1 MDEQPTPETTVTSGK
16 WAVGLVGGLWEL
28 AEIAPHFAGEIR
40 VRHDADGW
48 ELTATRFD
56 EADEATVVRT
66 LAGEM
71 LALINGVAR
80 IRLDRPDPIS
90 LGNVRRYREGGGKDA
105 FVFPEPA
112 RAKVRMGT
120 PTIMVN
126 GVTVSPRSWEP
137 DIELAARDTKVQ
149 GVLAFLGTVP
159 TWHSLYAALDTV
171 LKDPRTGRRDGV
183 KRWGGVSDVHLR
195 TFTATANSFSAVGV
209 HARHGPGT
217 PAPRMSMTLEAGED
231 LVGRIVERWVDELRR
246 VDAGGA
252 SVTSGAR
259 SPGRSRG
266 SISRSR

>member
-28 AEIAPHFAGEIR
+28 AEIAPHFTGEIR
-40 VRHDADGW
+40 VRDDADGW

-56 EADEATVVRT
+56 EADDATVVRT

-149 GVLAFLGTVP
+149 GALAFLGTVP

-259 SPGRSRG
+259 SPARSRG
-266 SISRSR
+266 STSRSR

>member
-1 MDEQPTPETTVTSGK
+1 MDEKPTPETTVTSGK

-28 AEIAPHFAGEIR
+28 AEIAPHFTGEIR
-40 VRHDADGW
+40 VRDDADGW

-56 EADEATVVRT
+56 EADDATVVRT

-90 LGNVRRYREGGGKDA
+90 LGNVRRYREDA
-105 FVFPEPA
+105 SYDAWVFPEPA
-112 RAKVRMGT
+112 RAEARMGT

-149 GVLAFLGTVP
+149 GVLAFLGTLP
-159 TWHSLYAALDTV
+159 TWHGLYAALDTV
-171 LKDPRTGRRDGV
+171 LKDPRTGRREGV
-183 KRWGGVSDVHLR
+183 KRWGDVSDANLR

-217 PAPRMSMTLEAGED
+217 PAPRMSMTLDAGED
-231 LVGRIVERWVDELRR
+231 LVGRIVERWVDELKR

-252 SVTSGAR
+252 SVASGAR
-259 SPGRSRG
+259 SPARSRG
-266 SISRSR
+266 STSRSR